1 MGGAV
6 IVTSRRAASVVAAA
20 PESGGPTAG
29 IVDLDA
35 AFAAWWAERR
45 SAARLS
51 VTPVPFRDL
60 PHWSFTRCGDLVH
73 DSGRFF
79 TVSGMRVRGP
89 EGSGRDQPVIVQ
101 PEIGVLGLL
110 VKQLDGE
117 PHVLLQAKA
126 EPGNIDGIQLSPTV
140 QATRSNYTRVHRGG
154 ATRHLEHFTGPGRGR
169 VLVDSLQSEQGAWF
183 WRKHN
188 RNMVVEPVGEVA
200 EHPDFRWI
208 ALRTVR
214 RLLGVDHLV
223 NMDTRS
229 VLGCLPA
236 GPVLTEPAPTES
248 APTEPVLTAPVLA
261 APASGAPVP
270 PGAAVDPLSLS
281 ALTSWLIDAKQHC
294 PWDARP
300 VPLADIEGW
309 TRTETEI
316 VDVRER
322 SFRIIA
328 VRVEAGTREVR
339 QWAQPL
345 LAPRRPGLAVFLC
358 RTGGGV
364 PRVLVRARTEP
375 GLGDLVELGPTV
387 QWSDDTGPAVPE
399 EAGPFD
405 GSALTDDPAC
415 VRFDAELSEEGG
427 RFHRAATRYRI
438 IEADAALP
446 SRDAELPD
454 DYRWLTSYQLHA
466 LVARG
471 HHVNVQARS
480 LLACLASLP

>member
-1 MGGAV
+1 M
-6 IVTSRRAASVVAAA
+6 VTSRRGAAVAAA
-20 PESGGPTAG
+20 PDPGSAATAASAPTSASASASASASGKPDPA
-29 IVDLDA
+29 VELSDLDA

-45 SAARLS
+45 GAARLS

-60 PHWSFTRCGDLVH
+60 PHWSFTRGGDLVH

-110 VKQLDGE
+110 VKHLDGE

-214 RLLGVDHLV
+214 RLLSVDHLV

-236 GPVLTEPAPTES
+236 GPVVEGAM
-248 APTEPVLTAPVLA
+248 AAGPVP
-261 APASGAPVP
+261 PSAPVP
-270 PGAAVDPLSLS
+270 AASE
-281 ALTSWLIDAKQHC
+281 LTSWLLDAKQHC

-300 VPLADIEGW
+300 VPLADVGGW

-316 VDVRER
+316 ADDAAR

-358 RTGGGV
+358 RTTGGA

-405 GSALTDDPAC
+405 GSALTDDPAR

-438 IEADAALP
+438 VEADTDVP
-446 SRDAELPD
+446 TSDTQLPD
-454 DYRWLTSYQLHA
+454 DYRWLTTHQLHV
-466 LVARG
+466 LVALG

>member
-6 IVTSRRAASVVAAA
+6 IVTSRRSAAVAAA
-20 PESGGPTAG
+20 LDPDAASPAPERVDPA
-29 IVDLDA
+29 VELADLDA
-35 AFAAWWAERR
+35 AFAAWWDERR
-45 SAARLS
+45 GAARLS

-60 PHWSFTRCGDLVH
+60 PHWSFTRDGDLVH

-89 EGSGRDQPVIVQ
+89 EGPGRDQPVILQ

-154 ATRHLEHFTGPGRGR
+154 ATRHLEHFRGPGRGR

-236 GPVLTEPAPTES
+236 GPVPTAAALTEPVS
-248 APTEPVLTAPVLA
+248 R
-261 APASGAPVP
+261 APAP
-270 PGAAVDPLSLS
+270 PGAAVDPLSLR

-294 PWDARP
+294 PWYARP
-300 VPLADIEGW
+300 VPLADVEGW

-316 VDVRER
+316 ADDAAR

-358 RTGGGV
+358 RSIGGV

-387 QWSDDTGPAVPE
+387 QWSDDIGPAVPE

-405 GSALTDDPAC
+405 GSALSDDPAC

-438 IEADAALP
+438 IEADATLP
-446 SRDAELPD
+446 PCDAQLPD
-454 DYRWLTSYQLHA
+454 DYRWLTPHQLHA
-466 LVARG
+466 LVAIG

>member
-1 MGGAV
+1 M
-6 IVTSRRAASVVAAA
+6 SVV
-20 PESGGPTAG
+20 
-29 IVDLDA
+29 
-35 AFAAWWAERR
+35 
-45 SAARLS
+45 
-51 VTPVPFRDL
+51 PVPFREL
-60 PHWSFTRCGDLVH
+60 PQWSFTRDGDLVH

-89 EGSGRDQPVIVQ
+89 EGPGRDQPVIVQ

-110 VKQLDGE
+110 IKDLDGE

-154 ATRHLEHFTGPGRGR
+154 ATRHLEHFAGPGRGR

-214 RLLGVDHLV
+214 RLLRVDHLV

-229 VLGCLPA
+229 VLGCLPP
-236 GPVLTEPAPTES
+236 GPVLTGSVPSES
-248 APTEPVLTAPVLA
+248 VSAAPVFTP
-261 APASGAPVP
+261 PASGAPASP
-270 PGAAVDPLSLS
+270 SAAADPRSLR

-294 PWDARP
+294 PWYARP
-300 VPLADIEGW
+300 VPLADVDGW

-316 VDVRER
+316 ADVRAR
-322 SFRIIA
+322 SFRVIA

-358 RTGGGV
+358 RTGEGV
-364 PRVLVRARTEP
+364 RRVLVRARTEP

-387 QWSDDTGPAVPE
+387 QWSDNTGPAVPE

-405 GSALTDDPAC
+405 GSALSGDPAC

-438 IEADAALP
+438 IEADPTLP
-446 SRDAELPD
+446 SEDAGLPD
-454 DYRWLTSYQLHA
+454 DYRWLTPHQLHA

>member
-1 MGGAV
+1 M
-6 IVTSRRAASVVAAA
+6 VTSRQAAA
-20 PESGGPTAG
+20 RTVAVDPAAQLA
-29 IVDLDA
+29 DLDA

-45 SAARLS
+45 GAARLS
-51 VTPVPFRDL
+51 VVPVPFREL
-60 PHWSFTRCGDLVH
+60 PQWSFTRDGDLVH

-89 EGSGRDQPVIVQ
+89 EGPGRDQPVIVQ

-110 VKQLDGE
+110 IKDLDGE

-214 RLLGVDHLV
+214 RLLRVDHLV

-229 VLGCLPA
+229 VLGCLPPGPVPA
-236 GPVLTEPAPTES
+236 GPVPPPGS
-248 APTEPVLTAPVLA
+248 APA
-261 APASGAPVP
+261 AP
-270 PGAAVDPLSLS
+270 

-294 PWDARP
+294 LLDARP
-300 VPLADIEGW
+300 IPLADVGGW

-316 VDVRER
+316 ADVHER

-358 RTGGGV
+358 RRTGGV

-375 GLGDLVELGPTV
+375 GLGDFVELGPTV
-387 QWSDDTGPAVPE
+387 QWSDGTGPAVPE

-438 IEADAALP
+438 IEADSGLSADG
-446 SRDAELPD
+446 SQLPD
-454 DYRWLTSYQLHA
+454 DYRWLTPHQLHA

>member
-1 MGGAV
+1 MDQEV
-6 IVTSRRAASVVAAA
+6 A
-20 PESGGPTAG
+20 PESATAAP
-29 IVDLDA
+29 DA

-51 VTPVPFRDL
+51 VTPVPFREL
-60 PHWSFTRCGDLVH
+60 PHWSCTRDGDLVH

-89 EGSGRDQPVIVQ
+89 GDPGDPGGPGTSGRDQPVIVQ

-110 VKQLDGE
+110 LKHLDGE

-229 VLGCLPA
+229 VLGCLHP
-236 GPVLTEPAPTES
+236 EPAPTTS
-248 APTEPVLTAPVLA
+248 TQPA
-261 APASGAPVP
+261 AAADP
-270 PGAAVDPLSLS
+270 PRLR

-294 PWDARP
+294 PWYARP
-300 VPLADIEGW
+300 VPLGDVAGW

-316 VDVRER
+316 ADDAGR

-358 RTGGGV
+358 RGTAGV
-364 PRVLVRARTEP
+364 RRVLVRARTEP
-375 GLGDLVELGPTV
+375 GLADLVELGPTV
-387 QWSDDTGPAVPE
+387 QWSDDTGPALPE

-405 GSALTDDPAC
+405 GVALTADPAR

-427 RFHRAATRYRI
+427 RFYRAATRYRI
-438 IEADAALP
+438 IEADDTLASSDSPPPA
-446 SRDAELPD
+446 
-454 DYRWLTSYQLHA
+454 DYRWLTVRQLQA
-466 LVARG
+466 LAARG

>member
-1 MGGAV
+1 M
-6 IVTSRRAASVVAAA
+6 AAE
-20 PESGGPTAG
+20 P
-29 IVDLDA
+29 DA

-51 VTPVPFRDL
+51 VTPVPFREL
-60 PHWSFTRCGDLVH
+60 PHWSFTRDGDLVH

-79 TVSGMRVRGP
+79 RVSGMRVQGP
-89 EGSGRDQPVIVQ
+89 WGAGSGHRDQPVIVQ

-110 VKQLDGE
+110 LKRIDGE

-154 ATRHLEHFTGPGRGR
+154 ATRHLEHFAGPGRGR

-214 RLLGVDHLV
+214 RLLRVDHLV

-229 VLGCLPA
+229 VLGCLPVELEADAAA
-236 GPVLTEPAPTES
+236 GTVPEDGPPTEAARDGS
-248 APTEPVLTAPVLA
+248 TAHRLRA
-261 APASGAPVP
+261 I
-270 PGAAVDPLSLS
+270 
-281 ALTSWLIDAKQHC
+281 TSWLIDAKQHC
-294 PWDARP
+294 PWQSGL
-300 VPLADIEGW
+300 VPLAAVEGW
-309 TRTETEI
+309 SRTETEI
-316 VDVRER
+316 ADEAER

-328 VRVEAGTREVR
+328 VQVEAGTREVR
-339 QWAQPL
+339 QWSQPL

-358 RTGGGV
+358 RLTAGA
-364 PRVLVRARTEP
+364 PRVLVRARAEP
-375 GLGDLVELGPTV
+375 GLGDLAELGPTV
-387 QWSDDTGPAVPE
+387 QWSTDDGPASPE
-399 EAGPFD
+399 EAGPYD
-405 GSALTDDPAC
+405 GTALTDDAAR

-438 IEADAALP
+438 VEAD
-446 SRDAELPD
+446 DAVPDQVPD
-454 DYRWLTSYQLHA
+454 DHRWLTVHQLQA

-480 LLACLASLP
+480 LLACLASLR

>member
-1 MGGAV
+1 MD
-6 IVTSRRAASVVAAA
+6 RAAARPDPAATTADPAVAVA
-20 PESGGPTAG
+20 
-29 IVDLDA
+29 DLDA
-35 AFAAWWAERR
+35 GFAAWWAERR

-51 VTPVPFRDL
+51 VTPVPFREL
-60 PHWSFTRCGDLVH
+60 PQWSFARDGDLVH

-89 EGSGRDQPVIVQ
+89 EGPGRDQPVIVQ

-110 VKQLDGE
+110 VKDLDGE

-214 RLLGVDHLV
+214 RLLRVDHLV

-229 VLGCLPA
+229 VLGCLPP
-236 GPVLTEPAPTES
+236 GPVLT
-248 APTEPVLTAPVLA
+248 
-261 APASGAPVP
+261 GPVP
-270 PGAAVDPLSLS
+270 RVS

-294 PWDARP
+294 PWYARP
-300 VPLADIEGW
+300 VPLADVGGW

-316 VDVRER
+316 ADVRAR

-358 RTGGGV
+358 RTDEGV
-364 PRVLVRARTEP
+364 RRVLVRARTEP

-405 GSALTDDPAC
+405 GSALSGDPAC

-438 IEADAALP
+438 IEADPTLP
-446 SRDAELPD
+446 SDDAELPD
-454 DYRWLTSYQLHA
+454 DYRWLTLHQLHA